1 MVYTGTLTNNGLAV
15 NSAPNGYDYSIDT
28 LTTPGAVVL
37 DVTNVPEPSI
47 LVLVLLGGVA
57 LALKGTARKLKNT
70 SVPHR

>member
-1 MVYTGTLTNNGLAV
+1 MKQDSPSLRLSAARYTLITLVALLIAGVYRRVVHVNQTTVALTF
-15 NSAPNGYDYSIDT
+15 
-28 LTTPGAVVL
+28 
-37 DVTNVPEPSI
+37 